1 MRIALDCDGVLA
13 NFAQAYL
20 NELGLQ
26 HTHRYEDIRS
36 VGIPESFGLGPEADL
51 QVETAVRERA
61 FCARI
66 PPYPG
71 ALDFVQSLQEKHEVI
86 ACTSPWTPDWIPQRA
101 IWLEEV
107 VGIPLRKQVHRWDK
121 QNERADLLIDDNT
134 QNCISF
140 GSRNGGL
147 LRPANQFPKAFL
159 FAQPWNAEKDTALL
173 TPYSVRRVA
182 NYSEVLSLLGCRQ
195 ILHTLDSTYPRK

>member
-1 MRIALDCDGVLA
+1 MRLALDCDGVLA
-13 NFAQAYL
+13 NFPQAYL

-26 HTHRYEDIRS
+26 HTYRYEDIRS

-66 PPYPG
+66 LPYPG
-71 ALDFVQSLQEKHEVI
+71 ALDFVRSLQEKHDVI
-86 ACTSPWTPDWIPQRA
+86 ACTSPWTAEWIPPRA

-107 VGIPLRKQVHRWDK
+107 VGIPLRKQVHRWEK
-121 QNERADLLIDDNT
+121 ENERADLLIDDNT
-134 QNCISF
+134 ENCIKF

-147 LRPANQFPKAFL
+147 LQSADRFPKAFL
-159 FAQPWNAEKDTALL
+159 FAQPWNAEKDAALL
-173 TPYSVRRVA
+173 APYAVRRVA
-182 NYSEVLSLLGCRQ
+182 DYSEVLSLLGCRP
-195 ILHTLDSTYPRK
+195 I